1 VGIIVRKLGLESG
14 ASQNVVIS
22 FSGILE
28 EIVRF
33 AILFSIGRSF
43 TVAYFVGVGWSAI
56 EVVYAIVTAYV
67 IETIMRRDDPEALK
81 IQNMLREMGMI
92 HDLGVFI
99 GLSERIFASMFHIGM
114 ALSIAKWPW
123 FLPIAIVLHSLTNLT
138 ISKLQ
143 KSNLNATDPD
153 RPGIVTFKSAG
164 MLSPLWPSPIGLPD
178 NCWQPSV
185 PDFYRYSLSQNC
197 VDVALMGPE
206 KRSHID
212 AALAGLE
219 KGKLSE
225 KEIDYLNLYGDL
237 HRQRLSKQNLPNE
250 SFCALALEFSQ
261 GKQSKENGGFAGIK
275 FVAELL
281 PEIAAAIEQA
291 DAGCVLDPIQSRLGY
306 HILRRVSAS
315 QTLLTTRK

>member
-1 VGIIVRKLGLESG
+1 MNETTDSTSGLKQLMIVTPLYLLVPVAFIFFAYNLNASISYSAMAWGAAGWLAAYFLRVPVGIIVRKLGLESG

-81 IQNMLREMGMI
+81 IQDMLREMGMI

-143 KSNLNATDPD
+143 KSNVFGSH
-153 RPGIVTFKSAG
+153 GIIV
-164 MLSPLWPSPIGLPD
+164 
-178 NCWQPSV
+178 
-185 PDFYRYSLSQNC
+185 
-197 VDVALMGPE
+197 
-206 KRSHID
+206 
-212 AALAGLE
+212 LAG
-219 KGKLSE
+219 
-225 KEIDYLNLYGDL
+225 IAI
-237 HRQRLSKQNLPNE
+237 
-250 SFCALALEFSQ
+250 F
-261 GKQSKENGGFAGIK
+261 
-275 FVAELL
+275 FVGLK
-281 PEIAAAIEQA
+281 I
-291 DAGCVLDPIQSRLGY
+291 
-306 HILRRVSAS
+306 
-315 QTLLTTRK
+315 